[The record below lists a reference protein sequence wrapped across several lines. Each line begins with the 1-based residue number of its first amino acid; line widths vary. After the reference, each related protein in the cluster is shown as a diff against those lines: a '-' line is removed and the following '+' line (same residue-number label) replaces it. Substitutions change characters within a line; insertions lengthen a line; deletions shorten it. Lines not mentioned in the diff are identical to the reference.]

1 MAEFKLKYVL
11 IFNSIIAFANGLG
24 ILIMPVTIMAQMG
37 FSEGGDV
44 IIALRFFAT
53 VIFGMGILMFGIRN
67 EQHSYM
73 RQVIL
78 LVLIW
83 DFTVMAII
91 FVVWADLTNFVIWFN
106 IILNIVLVVIYGYFY
121 IKNRG
126 K

>member
-24 ILIMPVTIMAQMG
+24 FLIAPAFFLVQMG
-37 FSEGGDV
+37 FSDAADGPTAV
-44 IIALRFFAT
+44 RFFAT

-67 EQHSYM
+67 EQHSYI
-73 RQVIL
+73 RQLIL

-83 DFTVMAII
+83 NFTVMTII
-91 FVVWADLTNFVIWFN
+91 FFVWCDLTNFIVWFN
-106 IILNIVLVVIYGYFY
+106 IILEIGLVIVYGYFY

>member
-11 IFNSIIAFANGLG
+11 IFNSIFAFANGLG
-24 ILIMPVTIMAQMG
+24 ILIVPAIIGQQMG
-37 FSEGGDV
+37 FSVAGDETTM
-44 IIALRFFAT
+44 IRFFAT
-53 VIFGMGILMFGIRN
+53 VIFGMGILMLGIRN
-67 EQHSYM
+67 EPHSYM

-91 FVVWADLTNFVIWFN
+91 FVVLCDLTNFIVWFN
-106 IILNIVLVVIYGYFY
+106 IILNIILVIVYGYFF